1 MANTNIFETKLSK
14 RMQVTRYSTPVFT
27 AQASFEERA
36 NLNDGEAVVRPTFAR
51 LYSETY
57 TRGTDMTEQGYT
69 EASETLTVNQI
80 PGILLRVDD
89 FDALQHKSNIQ
100 NRVAGD
106 GVRAISKRID
116 SDYLG
121 EVANATNTVDA
132 GDVGGTAGT
141 GITLDTSNVLQVY
154 SAALRKL
161 QLEDVSISGQPDP
174 RPDAGNMK
182 PMGSSGFANCNPNFY
197 EKLSLSLAGRESAQ
211 GDMVG
216 KNGYMSSYFGFD
228 NYITTN
234 GSWTGVLSMAT
245 NPTDGDTLV
254 INGVT
259 ITFQT
264 TLTTATGAAE
274 VHIASTVDI
283 TRANLV
289 EFLNSAGADSETEAT
304 DTGYSSVSAAN
315 QRLLANIV
323 WTNSNSADTA
333 TGVAEGYGY
342 IVVSETLTD
351 ATDAWTSEI
360 SHQMFGQK
368 GAVDLVM
375 QKEVGVKISDI
386 PKQFGVYVKPRALY
400 GLKTFTE
407 GADALVKVDI
417 NSAAWV

>member
-36 NLNDGEAVVRPTFAR
+36 TLSDGQSVVRPTFAR
-51 LYSETY
+51 VYADSY

-69 EASETLTVNQI
+69 EATETLTVNQI

-89 FDALQHKSNIQ
+89 FDALQHKSDIQ
-100 NRVAGD
+100 SRVAAD
-106 GVRAISKRID
+106 GIKAINKHID
-116 SDYLG
+116 ADYLG
-121 EVANATNTVDA
+121 EVSSATSYLDA
-132 GDVGGTAGT
+132 ADVGGSAGS
-141 GITLDTSNVLQVY
+141 GIALDTSNVQQVY

-161 QLEDVSISGQPDP
+161 QLEEVDIAGVSDP
-174 RPDAGNMK
+174 RPLSGNMK
-182 PMGSSGFANCNPNFY
+182 PGGLGGFANCNPNFY

-211 GDMVG
+211 GDLVG

-234 GSWTGVLSMAT
+234 GKWVGVVGIAT
-245 NPTDGDTLV
+245 QPTDGDTV
-254 INGVT
+254 TINGVVF
-259 ITFQT
+259 TFKT
-264 TLTTATGAAE
+264 VLGATPGNVLIGA
-274 VHIASTVDI
+274 T
-283 TRANLV
+283 
-289 EFLNSAGADSETEAT
+289 
-304 DTGYSSVSAAN
+304 
-315 QRLLANIV
+315 
-323 WTNSNSADTA
+323 ADTA
-333 TGVAEGYGY
+333 NTNLTALINAPGTTTSEGVALSQANQDLLRRMVAVADLGANTMTVTAEGYGY
-342 IVVSETLTD
+342 VVVSETFTAGGD
-351 ATDAWTSEI
+351 VWSSEI

-386 PKQFGVYVKPRALY
+386 PKQHGVYVKPRALY

-407 GADALVKVDI
+407 GANALVDVRI